1 MLAEGDNMTT
11 ILGPGEGRRFG
22 IGGDRVTVKGIAD
35 LHDVGFALIDYSAA
49 PGVPGPPLHV
59 HDAIDE
65 AWYLLEGE
73 LEVQVGDERRRVG
86 AGSFLLVPRQT
97 PHTFVNAGA
106 GRARWVGVLAPGTA
120 LGMLED
126 LGRLL
131 PDQGPPDDGAIAEM
145 FRRYGTTILGPPL
158 G

>member
-1 MLAEGDNMTT
+1 MTT
-11 ILGPGEGRRFG
+11 ILGPGEGRRFA

-73 LEVQVGDERRRVG
+73 LEVQVGEERCRVG
-86 AGSFLLVPRQT
+86 AGSFLLVPRET
-97 PHTFVNAGA
+97 PHVRQRGDRSRPV
-106 GRARWVGVLAPGTA
+106 GRCTCTGNGPWDVGRPRTTAP
-120 LGMLED
+120 
-126 LGRLL
+126 
-131 PDQGPPDDGAIAEM
+131 
-145 FRRYGTTILGPPL
+145 
-158 G
+158 